1 MSTIYQSNTIY
12 QVNQENKTISPSMPP
27 QQLSRKRH
35 NQKGCLKKNII
46 FLHMVNLKELNEF
59 RMAIKVLDIHI
70 SKVPPV
76 VTLAIG
82 RPLAGQREVTSC
94 NILHC
99 ICFFWNR
106 KQVIGLLN
114 YPKLNSM

>member
-1 MSTIYQSNTIY
+1 
-12 QVNQENKTISPSMPP
+12 MPP

-94 NILHC
+94 NILQC
-99 ICFFWNR
+99 ICFFEKKASDWSTQLSETKFNVTDYGQHILGFQFLSR
-106 KQVIGLLN
+106 IVEVWKF
-114 YPKLNSM
+114 

>member
-1 MSTIYQSNTIY
+1 
-12 QVNQENKTISPSMPP
+12 MPL

-35 NQKGCLKKNII
+35 NQKDYLKKNII
-46 FLHMVNLKELNEF
+46 FLHMLNFKELNEF
-59 RMAIKVLDIHI
+59 RMAIKSLIYSSYI
-70 SKVPPV
+70 SKVLPV

-99 ICFFWNR
+99 ICFF
-106 KQVIGLLN
+106 GLQT
-114 YPKLNSM
+114 K